1 MILEWL
7 PAWFVYLAFSLGI
20 LSMVGAVILS
30 GLAIYYFWG
39 EDKKREAQ
47 KALQYADEM
56 GPYPWGLHQ
65 SDD

>member
-39 EDKKREAQ
+39 EDKKREVQ
-47 KALQYADEM
+47 EALQYADEQ

-65 SDD
+65 SDE